1 LLAIFI
7 AGKNGIMENDPVRWI
22 LWAGDVSTA
31 FLQGAQDKSERP
43 EDLFLLPPQDEVTKM
58 AKTFRAPLYRVK
70 GNIYGLA
77 SAPRTWYREVCRRL
91 KTINFIQHSLDHLLF
106 YKRDGDKLLA
116 ICIVY
121 VDDVLLAYRED
132 YNKEEFHNL
141 FKWGSEKELT
151 LTEPLEFKGK
161 EIILIEQDGKFNLKV
176 TQKRF
181 IKNTEPGKVAR
192 GRITE
197 GPPLTPQEQTEFR
210 SVTGSIQWLAGQTRP
225 EVAAWVSL
233 ANKEKDTSPADL
245 AQLYQTLDY
254 TRENP
259 NDGLL
264 FQDLA
269 VNKAT
274 TIIGY
279 ADSSWANA
287 AKCASQQGSIV
298 MMTTPHCTQVP
309 TKANVID
316 WRSNR
321 SSRICR
327 STLAAE
333 AIACDDCVDRA
344 YFVNVNLAE
353 ILTGVPPHKDPE
365 KWKLQ
370 QLQVTDCRSLFDAV
384 SAENPRTTEK
394 RTYVDIRSIQ
404 EFIGVETIFWTPTH
418 LMFADGLTKAT
429 KALREAFAKWLQRP
443 YVQLK
448 DTSMKESITGD
459 NSKHFQIT

>member
-1 LLAIFI
+1 
-7 AGKNGIMENDPVRWI
+7 
-22 LWAGDVSTA
+22 
-31 FLQGAQDKSERP
+31 
-43 EDLFLLPPQDEVTKM
+43 
-58 AKTFRAPLYRVK
+58 
-70 GNIYGLA
+70 
-77 SAPRTWYREVCRRL
+77 
-91 KTINFIQHSLDHLLF
+91 
-106 YKRDGDKLLA
+106 
-116 ICIVY
+116 
-121 VDDVLLAYRED
+121 
-132 YNKEEFHNL
+132 
-141 FKWGSEKELT
+141 
-151 LTEPLEFKGK
+151 
-161 EIILIEQDGKFNLKV
+161 
-176 TQKRF
+176 
-181 IKNTEPGKVAR
+181 
-192 GRITE
+192 
-197 GPPLTPQEQTEFR
+197 
-210 SVTGSIQWLAGQTRP
+210 
-225 EVAAWVSL
+225 
-233 ANKEKDTSPADL
+233 
-245 AQLYQTLDY
+245 
-254 TRENP
+254 
-259 NDGLL
+259 
-264 FQDLA
+264 
-269 VNKAT
+269 
-274 TIIGY
+274 
-279 ADSSWANA
+279 
-287 AKCASQQGSIV
+287 

-353 ILTGVPPHKDPE
+353 ILSGVPPHKDPE

-404 EFIGVETIFWTPTH
+404 EFIGVETIFWTPMH

-429 KALREAFAKWLQRP
+429 KALREAFAKWLPWP